1 MTTATALHWIDGTW
15 VGPGGRDGPDTP
27 TASGGR
33 TTDGGAAG
41 DGRELAARALVAA
54 RRAFGETRWK
64 DDRHLRA
71 RTLHEMADVFA
82 GHVGQLTES
91 LAQADGKPRQHAR
104 FEAETVPS
112 RLRYFASLVRTGHGR
127 ALEVGPG
134 KCSLVLRRPRG
145 VAGIVVPRRSPV
157 ALLVCSLAPALAAGT
172 TSVVRMP
179 GQTARVNALVFGI
192 LSEVESLPRGVV
204 NGFTEE
210 DGAGARYLV
219 AAADVPCTLDGAA
232 REASA
237 MEDFIECERVTITPG
252 TIQR

>member
-1 MTTATALHWIDGTW
+1 MTTGTALHWIDGTW
-15 VGPGGRDGPDTP
+15 VGPGERDGAEARPAP
-27 TASGGR
+27 GEQRS
-33 TTDGGAAG
+33 
-41 DGRELAARALVAA
+41 DGREMAARALAAA

-71 RTLHEMADVFA
+71 RTLHEMADLFA
-82 GHVGQLTES
+82 ARRGQLTDA
-91 LAQADGKPRQHAR
+91 LAQVDGSRRRAR

-112 RLRYFASLVRTGHGR
+112 RLRYFASLVRTEHGR
-127 ALEVGPG
+127 ALEAAPG
-134 KCSLVLRRPRG
+134 QCSLVLRRPRG

-157 ALLVCSLAPALAAGT
+157 VLLICSLAPALAAGT

-192 LSEVESLPRGVV
+192 FSETESLPRGVV

-219 AAADVPCTLDGAA
+219 AAADVPCALDGAA
-232 REASA
+232 REASV
-237 MEDFIECERVTITPG
+237 MDDFVDCERVTLTPG

>member
-1 MTTATALHWIDGTW
+1 MTTGTALHWIDGTW
-15 VGPGGRDGPDTP
+15 VGPGGR
-27 TASGGR
+27 
-33 TTDGGAAG
+33 GGAGIRPALGERGTDRRAG
-41 DGRELAARALVAA
+41 DGQEMAARALAAA

-82 GHVGQLTES
+82 AHIGQLTEA
-91 LAQADGKPRQHAR
+91 LAQADGRPRQHAR
-104 FEAETVPS
+104 FEAETAPS

-127 ALEVGPG
+127 ALEVAPG
-134 KCSLVLRRPRG
+134 NCSLVLRRPRG
-145 VAGIVVPRRSPV
+145 VAGIVVPGRSPV
-157 ALLVCSLAPALAAGT
+157 VLLICSLAPALAAGT

-179 GQTARVNALVFGI
+179 GRTARVNALVFGI
-192 LSEVESLPRGVV
+192 FSEIESLPRGVV
-204 NGFTEE
+204 NGFTED

-219 AAADVPCTLDGAA
+219 AAADVPCALDGTAG
-232 REASA
+232 EPSA

>member
-1 MTTATALHWIDGTW
+1 MTTGTALHWIDGTW
-15 VGPGGRDGPDTP
+15 VGPGSRDGTDVRPAP
-27 TASGGR
+27 GEQR
-33 TTDGGAAG
+33 TDGTAG
-41 DGRELAARALVAA
+41 DGSEMAARAVAAA

-82 GHVGQLTES
+82 AHVGQLTEA
-91 LAQADGKPRQHAR
+91 LAQTDGRRRQHAR
-104 FEAETVPS
+104 FEAEAVPS
-112 RLRYFASLVRTGHGR
+112 RLRYFASLVRTEHGR
-127 ALEVGPG
+127 ALEAAPG

-145 VAGIVVPRRSPV
+145 VTGIVVPRRSPV
-157 ALLVCSLAPALAAGT
+157 VVLICSLAPALAAGT
-172 TSVVRMP
+172 TSVVGMP
-179 GQTARVNALVFGI
+179 EQTARVNSLVFGI
-192 LSEVESLPRGVV
+192 FSEIESLPRGVV

-219 AAADVPCTLDGAA
+219 AAADVPCALDGSS

-237 MEDFIECERVTITPG
+237 MEDFVECERVTITPG